1 MPDKEALAPLLTR
14 RSATV
19 LAPLE
24 RTHRAQGVRPDVPYD
39 AGSMRYVETI
49 ADAIGARVKQ
59 GLPGTVAVIL
69 HAVARAAIGVRAI
82 VDITEP
88 CAVFERKTADP
99 FVLDLRERL
108 YAQIGVEVLTIRE
121 ALNAVIAFSDGRH
134 TQLKFADSS
143 RNADVCER
151 AVILVEHDA

>member
-1 MPDKEALAPLLTR
+1 MRDKEVLAPLLTR

-24 RTHRAQGVRPDVPYD
+24 RTHRAQGVRTDVPYD
-39 AGSMRYVETI
+39 ARSVRYVETI

-82 VDITEP
+82 VDIAEP
-88 CAVFERKTADP
+88 GTVFECQAAYP

-108 YAQIGVEVLTIRE
+108 KAQVDVKILPIRE
-121 ALNAVIAFSDGRH
+121 ALNTVIAFSDG
-134 TQLKFADSS
+134 
-143 RNADVCER
+143 
-151 AVILVEHDA
+151 